1 MFKTINFF
9 LKKKNL
15 SVLILYLL
23 IFFLFL
29 IFIYLSSP
37 KFFNISK
44 ELLEKNLKTN
54 HNINLSS
61 STNLKYQIFPTQRI
75 IASDVNLNSEDDIL
89 KVENSEISFVLKFNK
104 ILDFKNLN
112 YKKLIISKGNLTF
125 DLKNST
131 NVINFLKKNNKKIIF
146 EKNQLY
152 LTQENEDLIVIN
164 NSRIQLNSDNLKKE
178 LVLNGLFLDNKINLF
193 LTNLSDKKNNL
204 ILKIPSL
211 DINANVVFE
220 KNNPTNVYDGTIN
233 IQILNNLLFFKFFKD
248 KSFNIEQ
255 GYIRNDLIN
264 SSIYGDIILK
274 PNFFINLTLEPNY
287 LKIKK
292 IFNLTNMSFFKEDYL
307 NNIEMLKK
315 INGSVSIKQI
325 LNGEIIFE
333 NNQIILKNFYNEA
346 DNNYIINA
354 QINEYG
360 KKGKIRFQLTKKL
373 NNKDN
378 VTNNIEIIGY
388 LIPFESKIIF
398 NQISLDNVEYSI
410 DQVEELETKF
420 NKEVIEKSLDNLF
433 EKAKLDNFF
442 KSIMN

>member
-15 SVLILYLL
+15 SVLKLYLL

-61 STNLKYQIFPTQRI
+61 STNLKYQIFPTPRI

-89 KVENSEISFVLKFNK
+89 QVENSEISFVLKFNK

-125 DLKNST
+125 DLKKST

-178 LVLNGLFLDNKINLF
+178 LVLNGLFLDNKINLS

-220 KNNPTNVYDGTIN
+220 KNNQTNVYDGTIN
-233 IQILNNLLFFKFFKD
+233 IQVLNNLLFFKFFKD

-264 SSIYGDIILK
+264 SSILGDIILK

-378 VTNNIEIIGY
+378 ATNNIEIIGY

-442 KSIMN
+442 KSLIN

>member
-61 STNLKYQIFPTQRI
+61 STNLKYQIFPTPRI
-75 IASDVNLNSEDDIL
+75 IASDVNLNSEDNIFQ
-89 KVENSEISFVLKFNK
+89 VENSEISFVLKFNK

-125 DLKNST
+125 DLKSST

-178 LVLNGLFLDNKINLF
+178 LVLNGLFLDNKINLS

-211 DINANVVFE
+211 DITTNVVFE
-220 KNNPTNVYDGTIN
+220 KNNLTNVYDGTIN
-233 IQILNNLLFFKFFKD
+233 IQVLNNLLFFKFFKD

-264 SSIYGDIILK
+264 SSILGDIILK

-292 IFNLTNMSFFKEDYL
+292 IFNLINMSFFKEDYL

-378 VTNNIEIIGY
+378 ATNNIEIIGY

-442 KSIMN
+442 KSLIN

>member
-44 ELLEKNLKTN
+44 ELLGKNLKTN

-61 STNLKYQIFPTQRI
+61 STNLKYQIFPTPRI

-89 KVENSEISFVLKFNK
+89 QVENSEISFVLKFNK

-125 DLKNST
+125 DLKKST

-220 KNNPTNVYDGTIN
+220 KNNQTNVYDGTIN
-233 IQILNNLLFFKFFKD
+233 IQVLNNLLFFKLFMD

-255 GYIRNDLIN
+255 GYIRNDLLN
-264 SSIYGDIILK
+264 SSILGDIILK

-292 IFNLTNMSFFKEDYL
+292 IFNLINMSFFKEDYL

-442 KSIMN
+442 KSLIN

>member
-61 STNLKYQIFPTQRI
+61 STNLKYQIFPTPRI

-89 KVENSEISFVLKFNK
+89 QVENSEISFVLKFNK

-125 DLKNST
+125 DLKSST

-178 LVLNGLFLDNKINLF
+178 LVLNGLFLDNKINLS
-193 LTNLSDKKNNL
+193 LTNVSDKKNNL
-204 ILKIPSL
+204 VLKIPSL
-211 DINANVVFE
+211 DITTNIVFE
-220 KNNPTNVYDGTIN
+220 KNNLTNVYDGTIN

-264 SSIYGDIILK
+264 SSILGDIILK

-292 IFNLTNMSFFKEDYL
+292 IFNLINMSFFKEDYL

-315 INGSVSIKQI
+315 INGLVSIKQI

-346 DNNYIINA
+346 DNNYVINA

-442 KSIMN
+442 KSLIN

>member
-61 STNLKYQIFPTQRI
+61 STNLKYQIFPTPRI

-89 KVENSEISFVLKFNK
+89 QVENSEISFVLKFNK

-125 DLKNST
+125 DLKSST

-152 LTQENEDLIVIN
+152 LTQENKDLIVIN
-164 NSRIQLNSDNLKKE
+164 NSRIQLNSDNLKNE

-220 KNNPTNVYDGTIN
+220 KNNQTNVYDGTIN
-233 IQILNNLLFFKFFKD
+233 IQVLNNLLFFKFFKD

-264 SSIYGDIILK
+264 SSILGDIILK

-307 NNIEMLKK
+307 NNVEMLKK

-325 LNGEIIFE
+325 LSGEIIFE

-442 KSIMN
+442 KSLIN

>member
-9 LKKKNL
+9 FKKKNL

-37 KFFNISK
+37 KFFNISN
-44 ELLEKNLKTN
+44 ELLEKNLKIN

-61 STNLKYQIFPTQRI
+61 SINFKYQIFPTPRI
-75 IASDVNLNSEDDIL
+75 IASDVNLNSEDNIFQI
-89 KVENSEISFVLKFNK
+89 ENSEISFVLKFNK
-104 ILDFKNLN
+104 ILAFKDLD
-112 YKKLIISKGNLTF
+112 YRKLIISKGNLTF
-125 DLKNST
+125 DLKNS
-131 NVINFLKKNNKKIIF
+131 NNIFSFLKKNNKKIIF

-152 LTQENEDLIVIN
+152 LTQVNKDLIVIS
-164 NSRIQLNSDNLKKE
+164 NSRIQLNSENLKKE
-178 LVLNGLFLDNKINLF
+178 LVLNGLFLDNKINL
-193 LTNLSDKKNNL
+193 L
-204 ILKIPSL
+204 LKIPSL

-233 IQILNNLLFFKFFKD
+233 IQVLNNLLFFKFFKD

-264 SSIYGDIILK
+264 SSILGNIILK
-274 PNFFINLTLEPNY
+274 PNFFVNLTLEPNY

-307 NNIEMLKK
+307 NNIEILKK

-346 DNNYIINA
+346 DDNYIINA

-442 KSIMN
+442 KSLIN

>member
-61 STNLKYQIFPTQRI
+61 STNFKYQIFPTPRI
-75 IASDVNLNSEDDIL
+75 IASDVNLNSEDDIFQ
-89 KVENSEISFVLKFNK
+89 VENSEISFVLKFNK

-125 DLKNST
+125 DLKSST

-146 EKNQLY
+146 ENNQLY

-220 KNNPTNVYDGTIN
+220 KNNQTNVYDGTIN
-233 IQILNNLLFFKFFKD
+233 IQVLNNLLFFKFFKD

-264 SSIYGDIILK
+264 SSILGDIILK

-442 KSIMN
+442 KSLIN

>member
-61 STNLKYQIFPTQRI
+61 STNLKYQIFPTPRI

-89 KVENSEISFVLKFNK
+89 QVENSEISFVLKFNK

-125 DLKNST
+125 DLKKST

-178 LVLNGLFLDNKINLF
+178 LVLNGLFLDNKINLS

-211 DINANVVFE
+211 DITTNVVFE
-220 KNNPTNVYDGTIN
+220 KNNLTNVYDGTIN

-264 SSIYGDIILK
+264 SSILGDIILK

-287 LKIKK
+287 LKIKE

-442 KSIMN
+442 KSLIN